1 MDAPDHAHAGQ
12 HIVLLDGFDAVEQ
25 AGTPPTW
32 LRWTLLTLAAVLCTA
47 MIGLFSAV
55 VDDSRDRHAAPSSSL
70 EAVSEPAGLVDAH
83 G

>member
-32 LRWTLLTLAAVLCTA
+32 LRWTLLTLAVVLCTA
-47 MIGLFSAV
+47 MVGLFSAV
-55 VDDSRDRHAAPSSSL
+55 VDDTEDRHAAPSSSPD
-70 EAVSEPAGLVDAH
+70 AVSQPAELVDAH